1 MRFDQPDWDDAVTA
15 LRGAGSVAIACH
27 VNPDGDALGSLL
39 AASLGLRSVGKQTQA
54 SWGSEPADVPFS
66 YAFMP
71 GLDALVQPG
80 DVTDADVFLVLDCGA
95 AHRLGSLEAKARDG
109 GVVINVDH
117 HPGNENFGKHNIV
130 VTTASST
137 AEIVTRLLQDLGV
150 TIDRDIATCL
160 YVGIVTDTGRF
171 QYSNSTPDT
180 LRLAAD
186 LLALGVDAPFIAQ
199 EVYDSSPF
207 GFLKLTGRVLDRATL
222 HPDER
227 FVYTWITHEDLDE
240 TGVAMDETDKLVDI
254 VRATRAADVAAI
266 FKQQTDGRWRA
277 SLRSK
282 GPSVGALARS
292 RGGGG
297 HDLAAGFTADDIDQ
311 TVVGLLD
318 DLRSAK

>member
-1 MRFDQPDWDDAVTA
+1 MRFDLADWDESVKALADAD
-15 LRGAGSVAIACH
+15 SVALACH

-39 AASLGLRSVGKQTQA
+39 AASLGLRSLGKSTQA
-54 SWGSEPADVPFS
+54 SWGSEPAEVPFS
-66 YAFMP
+66 YGFMP
-71 GLDALVQPG
+71 GQDHLVQPH
-80 DVTDADVFLVLDCGA
+80 DVADADVFLALDCGA
-95 AHRLGSLEAKARDG
+95 ANRLGSLEERARNDG
-109 GVVINVDH
+109 TVINVDH
-117 HPGNENFGKHNIV
+117 HPGNENFGKLNLV
-130 VTTASST
+130 VTTVSST

-171 QYSNSTPDT
+171 QYANSTPDT

-222 HPDER
+222 HEDER
-227 FVYTWITHEDLDE
+227 FVYTWITRKDLEE

-254 VRATRAADVAAI
+254 VRATRAADVAGI
-266 FKQQTDGRWRA
+266 FKEQADGKWRA

-282 GPSVGALARS
+282 GPSVGAIARA

-297 HDLAAGFTADDIDQ
+297 HDLAAGFTADDIDG
-311 TVVGLLD
+311 TVAGILA
-318 DLRSAK
+318 DLRSGK

>member
-1 MRFDQPDWDDAVTA
+1 MRFDQPDWDAAVGA
-15 LRGAGSVAIACH
+15 LREASSVAVACH

-39 AASLGLRSVGKQTQA
+39 AASLGLRSIGKETQA
-54 SWGSEPADVPFS
+54 SWGSEPAVVPFS
-66 YAFMP
+66 YGFMP
-71 GLDALVQPG
+71 GQDALVQPG
-80 DVTDADVFLVLDCGA
+80 DLGDADVFLALDCGA
-95 AHRLGSLEAKARDG
+95 ADRLGSLEDRARG
-109 GVVINVDH
+109 GHLVINVDH

-130 VTTASST
+130 VTSASST

-150 TIDRDIATCL
+150 TIDRGIATCL

-222 HPDER
+222 HEEER
-227 FVYTWITHEDLDE
+227 FVYTWITRADLDE

-254 VRATRAADVAAI
+254 VRATRAADVAVI
-266 FKQQTDGRWRA
+266 FKEQDDGRWRA

-282 GPSVGALARS
+282 GPSVGALARA

-297 HDLAAGFTADDIDQ
+297 HDLAAGFTADDIDE
-311 TVVGLLD
+311 TVVGLLS